1 MADRVAV
8 MTHRSIPTIVLLA
21 AALLLAAIGGAAAQT
36 VTASPKPPTAGECI
50 ELFTR
55 HPELAKPRPRS
66 GIYGEE
72 TIVPGTPEAMA
83 EACHALAAGQDDR
96 TGSVNDVPGPG
107 SLQRDQPNLS
117 ETMAP
122 ALNPKMRALQ
132 QLRTADRINRQAT
145 QIAKRGDWTTALR
158 LFQYA
163 AQYAPHDTAIQ
174 RNIIEARRQVARQAE
189 QRRLQQRIQ

>member
-1 MADRVAV
+1 MA
-8 MTHRSIPTIVLLA
+8 HRSIHTIALLA
-21 AALLLAAIGGAAAQT
+21 AAMLLAAASAAAQT

-55 HPELAKPRPRS
+55 HPELARQKPRT
-66 GIYGEE
+66 GLYGEE

-96 TGSVNDVPGPG
+96 TGSANDVPGPDY
-107 SLQRDQPNLS
+107 LQRDRPDLS

-122 ALNPKMRALQ
+122 ALDPKMRALQ

-158 LFQYA
+158 LFEYA
-163 AQYAPHDTAIQ
+163 SQYAPHDPLIQ

-189 QRRLQQRIQ
+189 QRRLQQQMQRR

>member
-1 MADRVAV
+1 
-8 MTHRSIPTIVLLA
+8 MTHRSIHTIAPLAAAMLLA
-21 AALLLAAIGGAAAQT
+21 AAGATAQT

-55 HPELAKPRPRS
+55 HPELARPKPRT
-66 GIYGEE
+66 GLYGEE
-72 TIVPGTPEAMA
+72 TIVPGTPEALA

-96 TGSVNDVPGPG
+96 TGSAHDVPGPG
-107 SLQRDQPNLS
+107 SLQRDQPDLS

-122 ALNPKMRALQ
+122 TLDPKMRALQ

-158 LFQYA
+158 LFEYA
-163 AQYAPHDTAIQ
+163 SQYAPHDTLIQ
-174 RNIIEARRQVARQAE
+174 RNIVEARRQVARQAE
-189 QRRLQQRIQ
+189 QRRLQQRIR